1 MFGKLSRNRKQVG
14 FERGV
19 RQAVNIVSTAYD
31 ASRFKQTPLVGTIK
45 EERYD
50 EQPVDQQPNY
60 KGVGLGV
67 AGARPPSGQHKTKT
81 PDSSAQKSAQKSMD
95 HAANNMIVLAEPFPK
110 LNDIIE
116 ARDTEL
122 RGPENTNGIKK
133 ASEDTQRATAA
144 ALHPYYQ

>member
-1 MFGKLSRNRKQVG
+1 MFEKLSRNRKQAG

-19 RQAVNIVSTAYD
+19 RQAVNIVSKAYD
-31 ASRFKQTPLVGTIK
+31 GSRFKQTPLVGAIK
-45 EERYD
+45 EQRDE
-50 EQPVDQQPNY
+50 EQPADQQPNY

-95 HAANNMIVLAEPFPK
+95 HAANNIIVRAEPFPK
-110 LNDIIE
+110 LSDIIE
-116 ARDTEL
+116 AHDAEL
-122 RGPENTNGIKK
+122 QGPENADGIKK

-144 ALHPYYQ
+144 ALHPY